1 MHKSTI
7 NKILYLVLFFLPW
20 QSRYIFSEVLILGD
34 ITEYGKLSVYA
45 VEVLLLIVILLR
57 GRPRPIWGSEHV
69 SKSIYILLGAVFF
82 SLTFSNEY
90 NVSLNHVMHLIFAA
104 GLFLTLCDERTDVK
118 NSVIAFVAGLCVPA
132 VLGIIQVFTGL
143 SPSSTLL
150 GMSFLDASTAGVS
163 VVEQQ
168 GARLL
173 RAYGSFSHPNIFG
186 GYLTVVLICLAWLV
200 RFVSKKVLYITT
212 VPVVL
217 FSSVLILT
225 FSRSAW
231 LGLVISFLWL
241 ILLMVY
247 RKKIPS
253 KNAYVIIF
261 LGCIAL
267 LSTLFFFHSSVLAR
281 FQPDLYTEAISIN
294 ERVGQYSEFGD
305 VFFINPFFGVGPGNY
320 VFSLSDLMPGLSVW
334 SYQPIH
340 NSFLLIMT
348 EIGVIGVAALLYFMI
363 RVDQVNSKYS
373 KTAGGMFAITLA
385 LALFVI
391 ALFDHYVW
399 SMWSGLSLYAFA
411 FAMVVRWSLLEK
423 NGSLT

>member
-163 VVEQQ
+163 VVFHQDKVFTAAT
-168 GARLL
+168 ARTPGNKRKYRDAFTSLL
-173 RAYGSFSHPNIFG
+173 
-186 GYLTVVLICLAWLV
+186 YLRIE
-200 RFVSKKVLYITT
+200 
-212 VPVVL
+212 
-217 FSSVLILT
+217 
-225 FSRSAW
+225 
-231 LGLVISFLWL
+231 
-241 ILLMVY
+241 
-247 RKKIPS
+247 S
-253 KNAYVIIF
+253 KNLSLREFIF
-261 LGCIAL
+261 L
-267 LSTLFFFHSSVLAR
+267 SMHK
-281 FQPDLYTEAISIN
+281 P
-294 ERVGQYSEFGD
+294 
-305 VFFINPFFGVGPGNY
+305 
-320 VFSLSDLMPGLSVW
+320 
-334 SYQPIH
+334 
-340 NSFLLIMT
+340 SF
-348 EIGVIGVAALLYFMI
+348 
-363 RVDQVNSKYS
+363 K
-373 KTAGGMFAITLA
+373 K
-385 LALFVI
+385 
-391 ALFDHYVW
+391 
-399 SMWSGLSLYAFA
+399 
-411 FAMVVRWSLLEK
+411 
-423 NGSLT
+423 